1 MDYEKLLNIA
11 REGVKLAAENLKRL
25 WDVPRCVS
33 IKGDESLL
41 TQIDAENEKIL
52 TEYFARVTP
61 EFGFLG
67 EETGIH
73 AAKNSNAPYWYVD
86 PVDGTSNM
94 VHRFPWACVSVGLV
108 VAGEP
113 VVGVVNNPIQ
123 GHEFYAA
130 QGLGAFLNGERIHV
144 AQNNEFER
152 ALLAT
157 GFPVG
162 PSDKE
167 IANYKNFGV
176 VSMKCHSVRRPGSAA
191 LDLCGVACGW
201 LDGFWEINLKPWDTA
216 AGVII
221 VREAGGVV
229 TGFDGDKYDP
239 HDKYIIAT
247 NGIFHKTLSDLVR
260 KKWLI
265 IYKNCCNKCNSAKT
279 AAIGKANSRVP
290 GMGTRLEVKVLREP

>member
-1 MDYEKLLNIA
+1 MNYQDLLQIA
-11 REGVKLAAENLKRL
+11 RKGTLAAADNLKRL

-33 IKGDESLL
+33 IKDDESLL

-52 TEYFARVTP
+52 NDFFAKETP
-61 EFGFLG
+61 AFGFLG

-73 AAKNSNAPYWYVD
+73 EARLSGSPYWYVD

-108 VAGEP
+108 IAGEP

-130 QGLGAFLNGERIHV
+130 KGLGAFLNDSPIHV
-144 AQNNEFER
+144 SQNSEFSR

-162 PSDKE
+162 PHQAR
-167 IANYKNFGV
+167 IPNMRNFEA
-176 VSMKCHSVRRPGSAA
+176 VSMKTHSVRRPGSAA
-191 LDLCGVACGW
+191 LDLCCVACGW

-216 AGVII
+216 AGTII
-221 VREAGGVV
+221 CREAGGTV
-229 TGFDGDKYDP
+229 TGFEGDNYDP
-239 HDKYIIAT
+239 HDRHIIASNT
-247 NGIFHKTLSDLVR
+247 IFHKELEQIVR
-260 KKWLI
+260 KD
-265 IYKNCCNKCNSAKT
+265 
-279 AAIGKANSRVP
+279 G
-290 GMGTRLEVKVLREP
+290 

>member
-1 MDYEKLLNIA
+1 MNYEKLLSIA
-11 REGVKLAAENLKRL
+11 REGTKLASDNLKRL

-33 IKGDESLL
+33 IKDDESLL

-52 TEYFARVTP
+52 TGYFARVTP
-61 EFGFLG
+61 DFGFLG

-73 AAKNSNAPYWYVD
+73 EARQSDMPYWYVD

-108 VAGEP
+108 VEGQP

-130 QGLGAFLNGERIHV
+130 QGHGSFLNGAPIRV
-144 AQNNEFER
+144 SQNSEFAR

-162 PSDKE
+162 PHE
-167 IANYKNFGV
+167 ARFPNIRNFEA
-176 VSMKCHSVRRPGSAA
+176 VSMKTHSVRRPGSAA

-216 AGVII
+216 AGTII
-221 VREAGGVV
+221 VREAGGTV
-229 TGFDGDKYDP
+229 TGFEGDAYDS
-239 HDKYIIAT
+239 HDRHIIAT
-247 NGIFHKTLSDLVR
+247 NTIFHKELSDIVR
-260 KKWLI
+260 KD
-265 IYKNCCNKCNSAKT
+265 
-279 AAIGKANSRVP
+279 G
-290 GMGTRLEVKVLREP
+290 